1 MQLHGIPLSAS
12 KVHAAPL
19 FLSLQCQRDIIYIY
33 LNIVKLYNKAVILLY
48 KRMTVLPCGWNLR
61 WSQMEHLHC
70 WSSYPKTKWF
80 MTLEQGLLESMLD
93 WGAHEECHSETQFI
107 FIFVIILWNNFR
119 ILCFN
124 NKPKANTERIQ
135 AIQSDTAPDG
145 LLTQLDNIVMII
157 FLDSAWK
164 ALGFSTYHLLIKNIT
179 TILLRELLLL
189 F

>member
-1 MQLHGIPLSAS
+1 M
-12 KVHAAPL
+12 
-19 FLSLQCQRDIIYIY
+19 
-33 LNIVKLYNKAVILLY
+33 
-48 KRMTVLPCGWNLR
+48 
-61 WSQMEHLHC
+61 
-70 WSSYPKTKWF
+70 
-80 MTLEQGLLESMLD
+80 
-93 WGAHEECHSETQFI
+93 
-107 FIFVIILWNNFR
+107 
-119 ILCFN
+119 
-124 NKPKANTERIQ
+124 ANSERIQ